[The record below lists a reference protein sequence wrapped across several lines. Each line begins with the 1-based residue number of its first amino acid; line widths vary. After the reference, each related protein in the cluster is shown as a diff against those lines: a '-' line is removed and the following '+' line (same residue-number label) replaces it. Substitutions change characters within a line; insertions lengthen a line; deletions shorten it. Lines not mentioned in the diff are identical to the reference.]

1 MQQAIYNSINSNGI
15 SIQTETGR
23 TAANTMTSPTASG
36 LLRWVACR
44 WDLVGVLALMGSS
57 AAYGVFALAHVGL

>member
-1 MQQAIYNSINSNGI
+1 MQQAIYNSTTSNNI
-15 SIQTETGR
+15 SIQTKAAAK
-23 TAANTMTSPTASG
+23 TAGVSAPKAVG

-44 WDLVGVLALMGSS
+44 WDMVGVLALIGSS